1 MKNVL
6 NILYIYSIS
15 LIYAF
20 TVYIFLSQFTVLNDL
35 NFIAI
40 TGITIYLLITS
51 KNANTNRRY
60 KRSFKR

>member
-6 NILYIYSIS
+6 NILYIYSIA

-40 TGITIYLLITS
+40 SGITIYLLITT
-51 KNANTNRRY
+51 KNANINGRY

>member
-6 NILYIYSIS
+6 NILYIYSIA
-15 LIYAF
+15 LISAF

-40 TGITIYLLITS
+40 TGLTIYLLITT
-51 KNANTNRRY
+51 KNANINGRY
-60 KRSFKR
+60 KRSIKR